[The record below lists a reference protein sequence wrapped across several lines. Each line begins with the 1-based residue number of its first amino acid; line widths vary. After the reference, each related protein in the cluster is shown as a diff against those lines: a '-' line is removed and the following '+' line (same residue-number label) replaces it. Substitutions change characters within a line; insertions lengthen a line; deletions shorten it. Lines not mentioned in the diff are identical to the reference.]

1 MKIYLK
7 ITIHLISGLVLTWLI
22 SVWVF
27 FNMID
32 LFCLDGQ
39 EGAGMFGAVGVS
51 VGDPHSYAVHLSQY
65 CNQVMQLC
73 QKTHSSVFLLLLF
86 FAISVSAR
94 HFHIACE
101 KVLFSIQLN
110 KFE

>member
-7 ITIHLISGLVLTWLI
+7 ITIHLISGLVLTWLV
-22 SVWVF
+22 SVWV

-65 CNQVMQLC
+65 CSQAMQLC
-73 QKTHSSVFLLLLF
+73 QKTHSSVFF
-86 FAISVSAR
+86 FCFFLQR
-94 HFHIACE
+94 
-101 KVLFSIQLN
+101 
-110 KFE
+110 